1 MSKNVV
7 NVNLQKRRIMA
18 HIAAPTLREVRVM
31 VDVWNKQRTGRD
43 GLNADLCDA
52 FDAAGKLVRP
62 WRVWWTNGTAGE
74 IVKTEPPNDPQVG
87 VRDKRTGTRATRWA
101 DRYRQR

>member
-1 MSKNVV
+1 
-7 NVNLQKRRIMA
+7 MA
-18 HIAAPTLREVRVM
+18 HIAAPTLREVRAM
-31 VDVWNKQRTGRD
+31 VDVWNAERTRRD

-52 FDAAGKLVRP
+52 FEGDKLVNN
-62 WRVWWTNGTAGE
+62 WRVWWTNGTAGQ

-87 VRDKRTGTRATRWA
+87 APDKRTGTRTSRWA